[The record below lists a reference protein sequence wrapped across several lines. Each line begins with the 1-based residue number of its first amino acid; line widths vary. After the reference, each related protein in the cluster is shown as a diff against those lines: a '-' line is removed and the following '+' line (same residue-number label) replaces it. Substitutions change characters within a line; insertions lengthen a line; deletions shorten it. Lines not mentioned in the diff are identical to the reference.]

1 MASAGE
7 VQAFLEQFRVC
18 VDFGAK
24 VRFRR
29 TPKNIQG
36 LVTLNMTEAQAIA
49 RVCQMTHADY
59 CMGPEPDRDEDDR
72 EVWIFGCVESGTE
85 VYVKLRLD
93 PNTPFSTPVVR
104 SFHPAEHPLSYP
116 LKGGGP

>member
-1 MASAGE
+1 MATEGD
-7 VQAFLEQFRVC
+7 VRAFLEQFRIC
-18 VDFGAK
+18 IDFGAI

-49 RVCQMTHADY
+49 RVSCLTHADY
-59 CMGPEPDRDEDDR
+59 CKGPEADRDEDGK
-72 EVWIFGCVESGTE
+72 EIWVFGCVEDGAE
-85 VYVKLRLD
+85 VYIKLRLD
-93 PNTPFSTPVVR
+93 PNSPFSTPVVR